1 MRESGKLA
9 EREEGFAPVQSP
21 SLLTHLTI
29 QLFNQAEGRIAAVAA
44 EVTRL
49 KLKGPNARKK
59 IAQGKA
65 SPRATPWVN
74 RPTKSPSSEWANLFC
89 LEIRP
94 RPQTKFSKYQLTLI
108 NPKG

>member
-1 MRESGKLA
+1 VGKCVNGKGGKGEDAKVGKRESGKLA

-49 KLKGPNARKK
+49 KPKGLKARKK
-59 IAQGKA
+59 TAQGKA
-65 SPRATPWVN
+65 SRRATPKV
-74 RPTKSPSSEWANLFC
+74 A
-89 LEIRP
+89 
-94 RPQTKFSKYQLTLI
+94 
-108 NPKG
+108 